1 MGNTLC
7 IELTKVEITQDW
19 SYNRA
24 ELNVV
29 DDCSRCVKFKD
40 LSNNQWITQ
49 PSFLYQQTIEIEQD
63 PIIGVRSIPIIDL
76 PINVNFHQ
84 PLEDTGL
91 SKRQLSDMQI
101 VNLIFNWEHY
111 FSCEKLFR
119 HVAK

>member
-1 MGNTLC
+1 M
-7 IELTKVEITQDW
+7 K
-19 SYNRA
+19 NR
-24 ELNVV
+24 
-29 DDCSRCVKFKD
+29 
-40 LSNNQWITQ
+40 QWITQ

-63 PIIGVRSIPIIDL
+63 PVTGVRSIPIIDS
-76 PINVNFHQ
+76 PINVKLHQ

-111 FSCEKLFR
+111 FSCEKLVR

>member
-1 MGNTLC
+1 MHRTNESRNNSN
-7 IELTKVEITQDW
+7 IQDW
-19 SYNRA
+19 SYHRT

-40 LSNNQWITQ
+40 LSNNCQWITQ

-63 PIIGVRSIPIIDL
+63 PVTGVRSIPIVDS
-76 PINVNFHQ
+76 PINVKLHQ
-84 PLEDTGL
+84 PSEDTGL

-101 VNLIFNWEHY
+101 ANLIFNWEHY
-111 FSCEKLFR
+111 FSCEKLVR